1 MSSLVTR
8 RNTIALTAVTGAGA
22 LVFGVA
28 AAQTPST
35 AASAETIASS
45 SPRAVAAF
53 ATPAGTPTAITRGA
67 TRPAV
72 AVTPTPAAKPSVA
85 ATPAVKAT
93 PATPAVKAAAKAT
106 PAKPA
111 TKATPK
117 PSAKAT
123 PTAAP
128 TSDLSTSQMRLVQAE
143 LTVAGYSVPRTG
155 HFGTMTQ
162 DAIRSFQKANGL
174 DQTGGPGPRT
184 LSKLSAY
191 ETRAKTLLAKD
202 SGTTTTQAASSSTT
216 STTAKKTSS
225 TSTATS
231 AGAQAAV
238 AFAYAQ
244 LGKPYVYGATGP
256 SGYDCSGLTGAAWKA
271 AGVSIPRTSGA
282 QWSGLRSV
290 STSNLRPGDIVVY
303 YGGGHVGLY
312 VGNGM
317 IIHAPRPGKS
327 VEKVS
332 LNTMPISG
340 AVRPA

>member
-1 MSSLVTR
+1 MLIR
-8 RNTIALTAVTGAGA
+8 H
-22 LVFGVA
+22 
-28 AAQTPST
+28 
-35 AASAETIASS
+35 
-45 SPRAVAAF
+45 
-53 ATPAGTPTAITRGA
+53 
-67 TRPAV
+67 
-72 AVTPTPAAKPSVA
+72 
-85 ATPAVKAT
+85 
-93 PATPAVKAAAKAT
+93 
-106 PAKPA
+106 
-111 TKATPK
+111 
-117 PSAKAT
+117 
-123 PTAAP
+123 
-128 TSDLSTSQMRLVQAE
+128 SQ
-143 LTVAGYSVPRTG
+143 
-155 HFGTMTQ
+155 
-162 DAIRSFQKANGL
+162 
-174 DQTGGPGPRT
+174 
-184 LSKLSAY
+184 
-191 ETRAKTLLAKD
+191 
-202 SGTTTTQAASSSTT
+202 
-216 STTAKKTSS
+216 SS